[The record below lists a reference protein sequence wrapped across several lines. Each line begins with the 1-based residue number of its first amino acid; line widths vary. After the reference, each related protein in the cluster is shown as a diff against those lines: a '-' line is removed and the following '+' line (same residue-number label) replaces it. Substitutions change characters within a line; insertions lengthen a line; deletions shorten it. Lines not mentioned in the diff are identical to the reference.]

1 MMREFAYDD
10 QAKEKTFRGEEFELN
25 DDHEHGDDLLA
36 VRGHLDVHQEVA
48 RDVLCPY

>member
-1 MMREFAYDD
+1 MREFAYDG
-10 QAKEKTFRGEEFELN
+10 QVKEKKFRDEESELN
-25 DDHEHGDDLLA
+25 DDHGHGDDLLA